1 MYLLVPFLMVRLV
14 WRGMRVPAY
23 WDRWKERFGFND
35 LPLLRQA
42 IWIHAVS
49 VGEVQAALPLIKYL
63 LNQTT
68 NGPLVVTTMTP
79 SGSNRVKALFGE
91 QVYHVYV
98 PYDLP
103 DAIDRFLNRIQ
114 PACVVIMETEIWPNI
129 VSECFRRKV
138 PVVLANARLSARSAR
153 SYRRIPK
160 LIGPVIRKIR
170 CIAVQTTA
178 DQQQFVSI
186 GADPKQITVTGSI
199 KMDIDLAPSLLEQGT
214 VLRRQLGI
222 GRSVWV
228 VASTHKGEEAIVLQS
243 LMAIRQQIEN
253 VLLVLVPRHP
263 ERVFEIERIIKRLGL
278 FATRRTQDPHGPYQ
292 DVYIVDT
299 MGELPLFFSASDLAF
314 IGGSLVPV
322 GGHNMIEAAV
332 LGVPIIFGPYL
343 FNFQEISKQLLQAG
357 AARQVEDVGTLAQV
371 VIECLQDANLRYE
384 MGQRGKAYV
393 EANRGALS
401 RLTGVIKNCCVS
413 G

>member
-299 MGELPLFFSASDLAF
+299 IGELPLFFSASDLAF

-322 GGHNMIEAAV
+322 GGHNMIEAAA